1 MLVTGEMDVAV
12 TATCG
17 TDVEVGADVVVGLA
31 GGVTDSLI
39 NGVDVA
45 GMDVTVWLGN
55 ELGVGTTG
63 WAAQADTVNANNV
76 RIRGILCMS
85 RSYNKNYHAEWT
97 LNRCL
102 LCHIPSK

>member
-1 MLVTGEMDVAV
+1 MDVTVA
-12 TATCG
+12 ATSG

-45 GMDVTVWLGN
+45 GIDVTVWLGN
-55 ELGVGTTG
+55 GLGVGTT
-63 WAAQADTVNANNV
+63 QADTVNANNV
-76 RIRGILCMS
+76 RIRGVLCMS